1 MKFVKSIKNGEGVI
15 KWFTHRRLVW
25 RILSFWFA
33 VFLLSSNAFVYNVEA
48 QSPLPDVELDCQPET
63 QIEVYPGS
71 RNGGLITCYVT
82 NPTAYPEE
90 VEIEIESGP
99 LQASGP
105 STLTVGPGSE
115 LEFQITLKAEQGMDA
130 QSISIETKATV
141 VSVNGIDVTAL
152 PEASDTADTIAVI
165 MEYSAPTIQLTK
177 ASVDMV
183 SGQEYV
189 IEVIYG
195 NNGNGASDKMNVGV
209 LSYSRDKLESSGF
222 MITGT
227 VASLTIDSKT
237 TKSANWEIRAPEDVS
252 GEQFH
257 TIEFYITSEYS
268 CRSEPSGCNQQ
279 TVMLTVRVLEDTSE
293 EGIISLGEDSTM
305 VYSAIGGGVLVVA
318 IAVVVLKR
326 RGGKTNLL
334 EELDDDFEDDDF
346 EDDMDDDFDD
356 DFFDD
361 L

>member
-1 MKFVKSIKNGEGVI
+1 M
-15 KWFTHRRLVW
+15 W

-82 NPTAYPEE
+82 NPTVYAEE
-90 VEIEIESGP
+90 VEIDIEIDGGVLE
-99 LQASGP
+99 ASGP

-115 LEFQITLKAEQGMDA
+115 LEFQITIKAVQGMDA

-141 VSVNGIDVTAL
+141 VSANGIDVTAL

-165 MEYSAPTIQLTK
+165 MEYSAPTIQLIT

-183 SGQEYV
+183 SGQDYA

-195 NNGNGASDKMNVGV
+195 NNGNGAYDTMNIG
-209 LSYSRDKLESSGF
+209 LKGQTRDRLETAGFTISSG
-222 MITGT
+222 IS
-227 VASLTIDSKT
+227 SLAIDSKR
-237 TKSANWEIRAPEDVS
+237 TKSVYWEIRAPKDVS

-268 CRSEPSGCNQQ
+268 CRSEPSGCNQK

-305 VYSAIGGGVLVVA
+305 LYSAIGGGVLVVA
-318 IAVVVLKR
+318 VAAVVLKR
-326 RGGKTNLL
+326 RGGKTALR
-334 EELDDDFEDDDF
+334 EEIDDDFEDDDF

>member
-1 MKFVKSIKNGEGVI
+1 MI

-63 QIEVYPGS
+63 WIEVYPGS

-90 VEIEIESGP
+90 VEIDIEIDGGV

-105 STLTVGPGSE
+105 STLTVGPASE
-115 LEFQITLKAEQGMDA
+115 LEFQITIKAEQGMDV

-141 VSVNGIDVTAL
+141 VSANGIDVTAL

-183 SGQEYV
+183 SGQDYV

-195 NNGNGASDKMNVGV
+195 NNGNGASDIMNVGV

-222 MITGT
+222 MISGT

-237 TKSANWEIRAPEDVS
+237 TISANWEIRAPKDVS
-252 GEQFH
+252 GEEFH

-293 EGIISLGEDSTM
+293 EGIISLGEDSTI

-318 IAVVVLKR
+318 VAVVVLKR
-326 RGGKTNLL
+326 RGGKTNFR
-334 EELDDDFEDDDF
+334 EEIDDDFEDDDF

>member
-1 MKFVKSIKNGEGVI
+1 MHEKNGEDVI
-15 KWFTHRRLVW
+15 KWFTHGILVW

-90 VEIEIESGP
+90 VEIDIEIDGGV

-105 STLTVGPGSE
+105 STLTVGPASE
-115 LEFQITLKAEQGMDA
+115 LEFQITIKAEQGMDV

-141 VSVNGIDVTAL
+141 VSANGIDVTAL

-183 SGQEYV
+183 SGQDYV

-195 NNGNGASDKMNVGV
+195 NNGNGASDTMNVG
-209 LSYSRDKLESSGF
+209 LNGQTRDRLETAGF
-222 MITGT
+222 
-227 VASLTIDSKT
+227 TIS
-237 TKSANWEIRAPEDVS
+237 NGNI
-252 GEQFH
+252 
-257 TIEFYITSEYS
+257 
-268 CRSEPSGCNQQ
+268 
-279 TVMLTVRVLEDTSE
+279 
-293 EGIISLGEDSTM
+293 
-305 VYSAIGGGVLVVA
+305 
-318 IAVVVLKR
+318 
-326 RGGKTNLL
+326 
-334 EELDDDFEDDDF
+334 
-346 EDDMDDDFDD
+346 
-356 DFFDD
+356 
-361 L
+361 

>member
-1 MKFVKSIKNGEGVI
+1 MI
-15 KWFTHRRLVW
+15 KWFTHGRLVW
-25 RILSFWFA
+25 RVLSLWFA
-33 VFLLSSNAFVYNVEA
+33 VFLLSSNAFVYNVGA
-48 QSPLPDVELDCQPET
+48 QSPLPDVEVDCQPET

-71 RNGGLITCYVT
+71 RNGGLITCYVA
-82 NPTAYPEE
+82 NPTIHVEE
-90 VEIEIESGP
+90 VEIEIESGV

-115 LEFQITLKAEQGMDA
+115 LEFQITIKAEQGMDA

-183 SGQEYV
+183 SGQDYV

-195 NNGNGASDKMNVGV
+195 NNGNGASDIMNVGV

-222 MITGT
+222 MISGT
-227 VASLTIDSKT
+227 VVSLTIASKT
-237 TKSANWEIRAPEDVS
+237 TKSANWEIRAPKDVS
-252 GEQFH
+252 GEEFH

-293 EGIISLGEDSTM
+293 EGIISLGEDSTI

-318 IAVVVLKR
+318 VAVVVLKR
-326 RGGKTNLL
+326 RGGKTNFR
-334 EELDDDFEDDDF
+334 EEIDDDFEDDDF

>member
-1 MKFVKSIKNGEGVI
+1 M
-15 KWFTHRRLVW
+15 W

-33 VFLLSSNAFVYNVEA
+33 IFLLSSNALVYNVEA

-90 VEIEIESGP
+90 VEIEIESGT

-105 STLTVGPGSE
+105 STLTVGPASE

-141 VSVNGIDVTAL
+141 VSAGGADVTAL
-152 PEASDTADTIAVI
+152 PEVSDTADTIAVI

-183 SGQEYV
+183 SGQDYV

-195 NNGNGASDKMNVGV
+195 NNGNGAYDTMNIG
-209 LSYSRDKLESSGF
+209 LKGQTWDKLETAGFTISSG
-222 MITGT
+222 IS
-227 VASLTIDSKT
+227 SLAIDSKS
-237 TKSANWEIRAPEDVS
+237 TKSVNWEIRAPEDVS
-252 GEQFH
+252 GEQYH

-305 VYSAIGGGVLVVA
+305 VYSAIVGGVLVVA
-318 IAVVVLKR
+318 VAVVVLKR
-326 RGGKTNLL
+326 RGGLKTSFR
-334 EELDDDFEDDDF
+334 EEIDDDF